1 MSPRLTI
8 RRVHRDRRVTRPPFV
23 TRCAST
29 DARVVCFEILRGGR
43 RARVFSAAARAAA
56 GAGRWFDILLASF
69 VVAPTSGSR
78 PPSPSPRP
86 EAVVLQLKRIGEAQ
100 AIAGCTEQQVTRLEQ
115 RIGQECDIF
124 LLVTVCKEDAWRLIA
139 SGL

>member
-8 RRVHRDRRVTRPPFV
+8 RRVRRDRRVTRPPFV

-56 GAGRWFDILLASF
+56 GAGSLFAILLVSF
-69 VVAPTSGSR
+69 AVAPMIGSR
-78 PPSPSPRP
+78 RRGS
-86 EAVVLQLKRIGEAQ
+86 
-100 AIAGCTEQQVTRLEQ
+100 
-115 RIGQECDIF
+115 
-124 LLVTVCKEDAWRLIA
+124 
-139 SGL
+139 